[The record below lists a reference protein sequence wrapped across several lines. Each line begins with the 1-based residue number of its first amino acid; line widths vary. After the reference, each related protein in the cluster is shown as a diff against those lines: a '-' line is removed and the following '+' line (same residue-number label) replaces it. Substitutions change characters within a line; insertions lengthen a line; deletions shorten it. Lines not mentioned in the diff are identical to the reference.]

1 MRNILIAGCVALFC
15 AGCTKPM
22 DELESYLTRVKQAAP
37 PPIEPLPPMRSFKTH
52 AYVPTRDP
60 FLTGES
66 EALDAAVEEEIDGGP
81 DRPDMDRPREL
92 LESFPLDALD
102 MVGTLGGG
110 DAIEALVKDPDG
122 VVHRVRAGNWM
133 GQNHGQI
140 QAIYEDSI
148 ALEERMQDPTGRW
161 ERRSTSIALEDIK

>member
-1 MRNILIAGCVALFC
+1 MRNILLAGLVMLLGV
-15 AGCTKPM
+15 GCTQPM

-52 AYVPTRDP
+52 TYVPTRDP
-60 FLTGES
+60 FLAGES
-66 EALDAAVEEEIDGGP
+66 EESEVAEAEVDGGP

-102 MVGTLGGG
+102 MVGTLGAG

-122 VVHRVRAGNWM
+122 VVHRVRTGNWM

-161 ERRSTSIALEDIK
+161 ERRSTSIALEDIQ